1 MSASNG
7 KYPLTEVQPRTT
19 RRRLTAA
26 YKRQIVEAAA
36 QCAYGEV
43 GALLRRE
50 GLYHSNLAKWRAEYE
65 AGILTDKPRGPHA
78 HPTAA
83 EVKRLERENAQL
95 QRKLEQAEAIIEA
108 QKKLARLLE
117 SQQAD
122 DMTCHDGHRPAV
134 E

>member
-7 KYPLTEVQPRTT
+7 KYPPTEVQPHAT
-19 RRRLTAA
+19 RRRFTAA
-26 YKRQIVEAAA
+26 YKRQIVEEAA
-36 QCAYGEV
+36 QCGYGEV

-65 AGILTDKPRGPHA
+65 AGSLSDKPRGPRGN
-78 HPTAA
+78 PTAA
-83 EVKRLERENAQL
+83 EVKRLERENARL

-117 SQQAD
+117 SQQED
-122 DMTCHDGHRPAV
+122 ETP
-134 E
+134 

>member
-7 KYPLTEVQPRTT
+7 KYPPTEVRPRAT
-19 RRRLTAA
+19 RRRFTAA

-43 GALLRRE
+43 GALRRRE
-50 GLYHSNLAKWRAEYE
+50 GLYHSNLTKWRAEYA
-65 AGILTDKPRGPHA
+65 AGSLDDKPRGPRA

-83 EVKRLERENAQL
+83 EVKRLERENARL
-95 QRKLEQAEAIIEA
+95 HRKLEQAEAIIAA

-117 SQQAD
+117 SQQED
-122 DMTCHDGHRPAV
+122 ETL
-134 E
+134 